1 MAYGKV
7 SMFEENSLVT
17 CYVKK
22 IYRLFD
28 KDFSFPRGKGKL
40 YVLLLPLNCEC
51 YHCQDG
57 HIGNQLRGH
66 NSHIASHFPKRYW
79 VVTPK

>member
-17 CYVKK
+17 SYVQ
-22 IYRLFD
+22 ILIQMRPYYE
-28 KDFSFPRGKGKL
+28 KL
-40 YVLLLPLNCEC
+40 YVLLLPLKGEC

-57 HIGNQLRGH
+57 HIGNQLRCH
-66 NSHIASHFPKRYW
+66 NSHIASPLPQRYW